1 MKLLGWDE
9 RRGLAILLPEDVDDL
24 WALYL
29 AVDPGDLVRART
41 TREKKVEGLRARKS
55 RRVML
60 KLGIRV
66 EKKAFDALMGRLRL
80 LGVIVEAPEDFE
92 GDIGKH
98 HTISLRP
105 GTPVEIRKENWARYQ
120 REVINRAC
128 SEKPKPL
135 LVACLDDEDYCI
147 ALVGLRDVEVL
158 AEGENSS
165 ARELGIASKED
176 ALRPFFREAL
186 SALREAWEAH
196 RKPVAVIGPSM
207 ERDMFVRLLRSEEP
221 SLAREIVAVRAVST
235 GGLPGIYEALRA
247 GVLSKALSE
256 ARMIREAEAVR
267 ELLSRL
273 GRGDGR
279 VAYGLE
285 DVMLAC
291 SCGAVEVLLVAD
303 SLLLDLDEEARAE
316 LEELMMEVEEKNG
329 RVMIVSSKHE
339 AGRNLLSLGGVAAL
353 LRFPWART

>member
-1 MKLLGWDE
+1 MRLLKKDDKH
-9 RRGLAILLPEDVDDL
+9 GLLALLPEDLDDL
-24 WALYL
+24 WALY
-29 AVDPGDLVRART
+29 AVIEPGDLVRART
-41 TREKKVEGLRARKS
+41 RRERRVEGAKS
-55 RRVML
+55 RGKRVPISL
-60 KLGIRV
+60 CIQV
-66 EKKAFDALMGRLRL
+66 EKKALDVLMGRLRL
-80 LGVIVEAPEDFE
+80 LGVIRRAPAGFEDE
-92 GDIGKH
+92 EGKH
-98 HTISLRP
+98 HTLDVRP
-105 GTPVEIRKENWARYQ
+105 GTPVEVVKEGWSSYQ
-120 REVINRAC
+120 LRILERALRER
-128 SEKPKPL
+128 PRPL